1 MQADYKKA
9 RSDTP
14 PMPGIEAG
22 GSVLLQ
28 RGTAGHACPLGLH
41 FWMAAL
47 ELGLL
52 LTRTQSDLTKPHCG
66 TVTRH
71 GARTRRQVR
80 GRCRR
85 ARSAARTLTR

>member
-28 RGTAGHACPLGLH
+28 RGAAGHACPLGLH

-52 LTRTQSDLTKPHCG
+52 LTRTQSDLTKLTAAQSPDMAPAPEG
-66 TVTRH
+66 KSE
-71 GARTRRQVR
+71 GAADE
-80 GRCRR
+80 R
-85 ARSAARTLTR
+85 ARQRAP